1 MGNQHVAKPRAGG
14 FDLEYQPGRGW
25 FVIDPNGVRKAGPF
39 QCDNKALMSLE
50 ARQRAADQAAKRM
63 LRPCMCCQ
71 REFYS
76 EGIHNR
82 LCGPCRLKSDGG
94 SLSIGGT
101 STGKVRRAARTA
113 G

>member
-1 MGNQHVAKPRAGG
+1 MGNQHVAKPHAHG
-14 FDLEYQPGRGW
+14 FDLEYQTGRGW
-25 FVIDPNGVRKAGPF
+25 FVIDPEGVRQAGPF

-50 ARQRAADQAAKRM
+50 ARQRAADMAAKRM
-63 LRPCMCCQ
+63 LRPCMCCGA
-71 REFYS
+71 EFHS

-94 SLSIGGT
+94 SLTIGAS